1 MRFYAGGS
9 AVGVHPRTGAGAT
22 RISRGGNSVRELH
35 RTLKDSSLLY
45 FFYQAHFRKACRFV
59 LFFSPICLSLL
70 SVVYAKQFYAAAIL
84 KQHTTSQNISLPR
97 LPNGKKCFGRQS
109 CPR

>member
-45 FFYQAHFRKACRFV
+45 FFTKLISERLV
-59 LFFSPICLSLL
+59 GLFYFFPP
-70 SVVYAKQFYAAAIL
+70 SVFL
-84 KQHTTSQNISLPR
+84 
-97 LPNGKKCFGRQS
+97 F
-109 CPR
+109 CP